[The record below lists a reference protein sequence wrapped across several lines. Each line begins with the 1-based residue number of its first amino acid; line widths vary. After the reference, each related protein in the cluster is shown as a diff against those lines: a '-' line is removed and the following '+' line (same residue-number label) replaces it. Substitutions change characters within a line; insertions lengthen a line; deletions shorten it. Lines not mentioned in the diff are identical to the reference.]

1 SSFIDLLKDWG
12 LGGVMGVGGCY
23 LVVGSIAGKI
33 IPIGNYVPL
42 VRLRLRQRVLLA
54 GFGCVLAL
62 PIIWSSYGQMINGT
76 RGILFQPPETP
87 ERVAAPKTS
96 DQQPRGELPANSV
109 RLARFTGETRAVL
122 ASASCPAVESF
133 GLNQRNIRQLK
144 FAPFQG
150 MVFIY
155 VGDVHSASREP
166 TELSVVIGER
176 SSWPSSGHIDESDF
190 YRRLNRVPAENKVAM
205 EISQSGDSTSF
216 TYADRQYRL
225 TVTAVYAVLFGPDKI
240 AVEICEVP
248 EEKRG
253 GSPSV

>member
-1 SSFIDLLKDWG
+1 SCPCLPAFFLRKSGTRPSLLRRGQSTENFLRRSKMSSSFIDLLKDWG

-122 ASASCPAVESF
+122 AS
-133 GLNQRNIRQLK
+133 
-144 FAPFQG
+144 
-150 MVFIY
+150 
-155 VGDVHSASREP
+155 
-166 TELSVVIGER
+166 
-176 SSWPSSGHIDESDF
+176 
-190 YRRLNRVPAENKVAM
+190 
-205 EISQSGDSTSF
+205 
-216 TYADRQYRL
+216 
-225 TVTAVYAVLFGPDKI
+225 
-240 AVEICEVP
+240 
-248 EEKRG
+248 
-253 GSPSV
+253 